1 MRAQRLY
8 RGEDSVV
15 NNKATQTYGASMLQS
30 RGDLGR
36 GRGVCWSEVPR
47 SHGGDGKS
55 WEAQP

>member
-15 NNKATQTYGASMLQS
+15 NNKATQTYRASMLQS

-55 WEAQP
+55 